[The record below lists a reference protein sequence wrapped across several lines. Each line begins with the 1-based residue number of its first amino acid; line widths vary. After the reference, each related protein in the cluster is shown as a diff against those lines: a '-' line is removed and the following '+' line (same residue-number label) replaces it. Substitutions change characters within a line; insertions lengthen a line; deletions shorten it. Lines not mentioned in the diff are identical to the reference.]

1 MKRSPFK
8 IRANMSNNPEIIKLY
23 KKQRNYN
30 INLSRKVKL
39 KYSQKHIPQDA
50 SLKSFLKPFLSNK
63 TTNFVGKIIRVE
75 KYSPKLRKFNNN
87 YFNNITKGLDIKMWC
102 ISNKL
107 SLVNTI
113 RKYENHSNIIN
124 HN

>member
-1 MKRSPFK
+1 MKRSALK

-75 KYSPKLRKFNNN
+75 KYSLKLRKLQLTSM
-87 YFNNITKGLDIKMWC
+87 ITL
-102 ISNKL
+102 
-107 SLVNTI
+107 TT
-113 RKYENHSNIIN
+113 
-124 HN
+124 